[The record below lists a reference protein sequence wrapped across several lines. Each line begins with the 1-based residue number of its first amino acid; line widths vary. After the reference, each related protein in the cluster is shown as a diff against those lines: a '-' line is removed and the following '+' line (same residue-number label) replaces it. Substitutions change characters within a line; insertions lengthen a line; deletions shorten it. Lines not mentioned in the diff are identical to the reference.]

1 MPQYAFVKNGQVIRV
16 AEWDEVMPVPADITA
31 VPTNGAL
38 VQPGDSY
45 SGSEFGF
52 NPPVSATVVSN
63 YATLMQRARDALDD
77 NATFLAIGSP
87 TNAQALAQ
95 IQALTRQVNAVIRL
109 LARQLDSTA

>member
-1 MPQYAFVKNGQVIRV
+1 MPQYAFVRNGQVIRV

-31 VPTNGAL
+31 VQLNGEL

-45 SGSEFGF
+45 NGSVFAA
-52 NPPVSATVVSN
+52 NPPVSATAAAN
-63 YATLMQRARDALDD
+63 HATLVGRARDALAE

>member
-1 MPQYAFVKNGQVIRV
+1 
-16 AEWDEVMPVPADITA
+16 
-31 VPTNGAL
+31 
-38 VQPGDSY
+38 
-45 SGSEFGF
+45 
-52 NPPVSATVVSN
+52 
-63 YATLMQRARDALDD
+63 MQRARDALDD